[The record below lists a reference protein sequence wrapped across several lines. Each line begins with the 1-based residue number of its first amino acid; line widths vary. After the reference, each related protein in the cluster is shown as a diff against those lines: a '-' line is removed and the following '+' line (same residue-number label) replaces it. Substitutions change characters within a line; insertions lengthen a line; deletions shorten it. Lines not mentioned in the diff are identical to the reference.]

1 MVRRERVK
9 PYCLFT
15 GCLPAPPRI
24 PVFCCTTS
32 SSLPY
37 LIAIAACAVAFR
49 FGARTGGGAGRARG
63 GRGARLLQRLLC
75 HSDTFHALRRGA
87 LALAHLLRRSQ

>member
-49 FGARTGGGAGRARG
+49 FGARTGGGRGELEADVARASFSACSVTVTPSMRCDA
-63 GRGARLLQRLLC
+63 ARSLSRIC
-75 HSDTFHALRRGA
+75 
-87 LALAHLLRRSQ
+87 